1 MKYFLHIE
9 TATDVCSVAISQGTE
24 LLVIEEEK
32 NSLKHSEII
41 TIQINKVIDSAG
53 ISIKDI
59 SAVSLSSGPG
69 SYTSLRVGMSAAKAI
84 CFAHDIPLIGINT
97 LESLALGDTLK
108 AKGNVLLCSM
118 IDARRMEVYAS
129 LFAINGNPIFDN
141 KPTILN
147 KHTFD
152 EYLEKGHKIII
163 SGNGA
168 NKSKELFK
176 SEKITYSSIVCSAKN
191 LINLAINKF
200 ENKDFEDLAYFSP
213 NYIKPPNIT
222 TPKAKPL

>member
-9 TATDVCSVAISQGTE
+9 TATDVCSVAISRGTE
-24 LLVIEEEK
+24 LLVLEEEK

-41 TIQINKVIDSAG
+41 TIQIKKVIDSAG
-53 ISIKDI
+53 ISIKDL

-97 LESLALGDTLK
+97 LESLALGDTLSE
-108 AKGNVLLCSM
+108 KGNILLCPM

-129 LFAINGNPIFDN
+129 LYTLDGNPIFDN

-147 KHTFD
+147 KNTFD
-152 EYLEKGHKIII
+152 NYIDKGHEIII

-168 NKSKELFK
+168 NKSKELFE
-176 SEKITYSSIVCSAKN
+176 SEKIKYSNIVCSAKN
-191 LINLAINKF
+191 LINFTVKKF
-200 ENKDFEDLAYFSP
+200 KNKDFEDLAYFSP

-222 TPKAKPL
+222 TPKVKPL